1 MAGMGILGTALA
13 GAVKGG
19 ADVAVDLY
27 KQQNG
32 FQLDKALREA
42 DYDMRARLEAAGIRV
57 KQAAADEERGKVAK
71 VIAEADAADPNAGKG
86 GYETPEMKAKAEREG
101 LERRR
106 QKLTDAGYLDEADR
120 IDGQLVRRDKSEA
133 AGMLADYKN
142 KQLDANIDRWNRD
155 RQTREEIAD
164 ANTKARVA
172 QIEAAGARSANKLS
186 DDEKEYQAY
195 VNRVKTQGAKDAAGR
210 ISYNP
215 WSFDKWM
222 DLKRDKEVARKAKA
236 DTSREEVETDADGN
250 VLSRKKITTSK
261 APPSGKPR
269 GADDPLGLFK

>member
-1 MAGMGILGTALA
+1 MAGMGMLSTALA

-27 KQQNG
+27 KQQNE
-32 FQLDKALREA
+32 FQLNKALREA
-42 DYDMRARLEAAGIRV
+42 DYDMRARLEAAGIRT

-71 VIAEADAADPNAGKG
+71 VIAEADSADPNAGKG
-86 GYETPEMKAKAEREG
+86 GYETPEIKAKAERDG

-222 DLKRDKEVARKAKA
+222 DLKRDKDAMRKSKA

-261 APPSGKPR
+261 APPPGKGR
-269 GADDPLGLFK
+269 GGEDPLGLFK